1 MPELLAALF
10 TLVAQSLAAVNPA
23 LLVRRRRRQARLAD
37 HAQGR
42 PVLVPCDL
50 RDRELTGSAWSE
62 GHLELPPGTT
72 STTGEPVRWL
82 AKDTRGT
89 RNTKGSTTPVPVDF
103 PPLEAVSADEI
114 GVAFRSADGAT
125 ELRLHPDEA
134 PMVLRVLRVLREAP

>member
-10 TLVAQSLAAVNPA
+10 TLIAQALAALNPA
-23 LLVRRRRRQARLAD
+23 LLVRRRRRLARLAD
-37 HAQGR
+37 HAQGL

-62 GHLELPPGTT
+62 GHLKLPLG
-72 STTGEPVRWL
+72 TTGEPVRWL
-82 AKDTRGT
+82 AEDTAST
-89 RNTKGSTTPVPVDF
+89 VGSTTPVPVDF
-103 PPLEAVSADEI
+103 PPLEAVSADELS
-114 GVAFRSADGAT
+114 VAFRSADGAT

>member
-1 MPELLAALF
+1 MPELIAALF
-10 TLVAQSLAAVNPA
+10 SLLAQAAAAVNPA
-23 LLVRRRRRQARLAD
+23 LLVRRRRRLRRLSD

-42 PVLVPCDL
+42 TVHVPCDL
-50 RDRELTGSAWSE
+50 RDSALTAGRWSE
-62 GHLELPPGTT
+62 GHLELPLDG
-72 STTGEPVRWL
+72 PVRWL
-82 AKDTRGT
+82 AKGAGT
-89 RNTKGSTTPVPVDF
+89 AAAVDF